1 MKFRPYL
8 HAVSATAYIGAIVL
22 FMHYIESLR
31 HDTPD
36 TIIDG
41 LGAISLLVFSASV
54 MAFLFF
60 YHPVR
65 LLIENQKQEALSFFI
80 KTVATFGVT
89 TALILV
95 LASLQ

>member
-1 MKFRPYL
+1 
-8 HAVSATAYIGAIVL
+8 
-22 FMHYIESLR
+22 MHYIESLR

-41 LGAISLLVFSASV
+41 LGAISLFVFSASV

-65 LLIENQKQEALSFFI
+65 LLIENQKQEALTFFT
-80 KTVATFGVT
+80 KTVAIFGVT